1 MMEFERVLF
10 RAKQGDEKAIE
21 QILEMFR
28 PMLIRNALIWGV
40 FDEDLY
46 QEFVIETLKCVQH
59 FKQLKLW
66 DER

>member
-28 PMLIRNALIWGV
+28 PMLIRNVLIRGV

-46 QEFVIETLKCVQH
+46 QELAIETLKCIQR
-59 FKQLKLW
+59 FKQLEQW
-66 DER
+66 GER

>member
-1 MMEFERVLF
+1 MMDFEEILF
-10 RAKQGDEKAIE
+10 RAQQGDKKAIE

-46 QEFVIETLKCVQH
+46 QEFVIETLKCIQH
-59 FKQLKLW
+59 FKQLK
-66 DER
+66 